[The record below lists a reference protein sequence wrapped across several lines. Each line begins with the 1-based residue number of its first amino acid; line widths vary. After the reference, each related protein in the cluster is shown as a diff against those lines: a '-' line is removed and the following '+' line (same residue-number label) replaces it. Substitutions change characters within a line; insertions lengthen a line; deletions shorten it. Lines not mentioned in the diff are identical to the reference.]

1 MNKEYHLSRNYFQDP
16 LKFGNISV
24 SQIGRL
30 FCSNDTVID
39 THIHLDLFELTIVT
53 DGKGITTTNNVPV
66 PVEKGDIYL
75 SLPCDSHKIVSDSEK
90 PLKYDFFAFTC
101 SDECF
106 QRELEHIAANY
117 HSANTRIIHNE
128 RIRSLISNA
137 IAELNQE
144 HVYSQQL
151 LSSIFQQVIIYI
163 IRGFQGITPEK
174 YSDTVTHAEALCYR
188 LMNYI
193 DTHIYSLKNL
203 EDLADITDY
212 SYGYLSALFKKT
224 TSNTLSNYYHE
235 KKLDAARLLILEN
248 KYKIIEIAEM
258 LNYTSVYSFSKAF
271 SNRYGV
277 SPRNYKNKITK

>member
-1 MNKEYHLSRNYFQDP
+1 MNKEYHLNRNFFQNP
-16 LKFGNISV
+16 LKFESIYI

-30 FCSNDTVID
+30 FCGSEMVID

-53 DGKGITTTNNVPV
+53 DGKGIVTTNNVSV

-75 SLPCDSHKIVSDSEK
+75 SLPCDSHKIVSDEDK

-101 SDECF
+101 DDECF
-106 QRELEHIAANY
+106 KQDLEHIAQNY
-117 HSANTRIIHNE
+117 HSANTRIFHDE
-128 RIRSLISNA
+128 RVRALISNA

-144 HVYSQQL
+144 HLYSSQL
-151 LSSIFQQVIIYI
+151 LGSIFRQVIIYI
-163 IRGFQGITPEK
+163 IRGFHEITPEK

-203 EDLADITDY
+203 EDLSEITDY

-224 TSNTLSNYYHE
+224 TSNTLSNYYQE
-235 KKLDAARLLILEN
+235 KKLDAARLLILEK
-248 KYKIIEIAEM
+248 KYKITEIADM
-258 LNYTSVYSFSKAF
+258 LNYASVYSFSKAF
-271 SNRYGV
+271 TNRYGV
-277 SPRNYKNKITK
+277 SPRNYH

>member
-53 DGKGITTTNNVPV
+53 DGKWITTTNNVPV

-128 RIRSLISNA
+128 RIRSY
-137 IAELNQE
+137 
-144 HVYSQQL
+144 VYW
-151 LSSIFQQVIIYI
+151 
-163 IRGFQGITPEK
+163 RDG
-174 YSDTVTHAEALCYR
+174 
-188 LMNYI
+188 
-193 DTHIYSLKNL
+193 
-203 EDLADITDY
+203 
-212 SYGYLSALFKKT
+212 
-224 TSNTLSNYYHE
+224 
-235 KKLDAARLLILEN
+235 
-248 KYKIIEIAEM
+248 
-258 LNYTSVYSFSKAF
+258 
-271 SNRYGV
+271 
-277 SPRNYKNKITK
+277 